1 MNWNTEAKARIR
13 KDLFEVSH
21 DFSVAT
27 NQPTVSKCALM
38 MPADTCLCVEAG
50 LKQGRFNKNT
60 FIIAIERDKKTTF
73 KIARKLRKLGIKK
86 YSIINQDFYK
96 LEKSFSFIENNCPE
110 IDFTYL
116 DLCGLYCNQVEY
128 SFKRLYLYNILKPN
142 IPVAYTAQLTD
153 RVNMWANEDCPNHYK
168 FSTIEKAQ
176 ANARKLTRHFLD
188 NIVNYWNK
196 QKYIVT
202 YGRAY
207 KNSIGRCSPMITFMT
222 QPQLNVKYPKR
233 TSGDA
238 PYCMGYR

>member
-1 MNWNTEAKARIR
+1 MDWNTEPKAHIR

-21 DFSVAT
+21 EFSVTT

-50 LKQGRFNKNT
+50 LKQGRFNKDT
-60 FIIAIERDKKTTF
+60 FIIAVERDKETTF
-73 KIARKLRKLGIKK
+73 KIAENLKKLGIEK
-86 YSIINQDFYK
+86 YAIINQDFYK
-96 LEKSFSFIENNCPE
+96 LEKSFGFIENYCPE
-110 IDFTYL
+110 IDFAYL

-128 SFKRLYLYNILKPN
+128 SFDKLYVNNILKLN

-153 RVNMWANEDCPNHYK
+153 RVNMWANEDCTNHYK
-168 FSTIEKAQ
+168 FSTIEKVQ

-188 NIVNYWNK
+188 NIVNHWNYD
-196 QKYIVT
+196 KYIVT

-207 KNSIGRCSPMITFMT
+207 KNSTSRCSPMVTFMT

-233 TSGDA
+233 HSGNA
-238 PYCMGYR
+238 PYNMGYK